1 DRMRHPATSDTA
13 TTSCDDAPTTPWS
26 YLLNEDTAHNYA
38 HWAATSATHVAS
50 TLAGTKQP
58 FTGVSPESLGATLAE
73 VDLEQ
78 PLHDTAAAL
87 AELDSVYLNDA
98 VYFHHPRYL
107 AHLNCPT
114 VLPATVGENV
124 LAAINS
130 SLDTW
135 DQSAGATLIEQRL
148 ITWTAQRLQLGPAA
162 DGVFTS
168 GGTQSNLQ
176 ALRLARDETRHAM
189 SHGA

>member
-1 DRMRHPATSDTA
+1 MRLRNHVVTPIASRRDSLYPLYKVRLTYCQLAVVTTPNREESFARMRHPATSDTA

-38 HWAATSATHVAS
+38 HWASTSATHVAS

-73 VDLEQ
+73 VDLAQ

-98 VYFHHPRYL
+98 VYFHHPR
-107 AHLNCPT
+107 
-114 VLPATVGENV
+114 
-124 LAAINS
+124 
-130 SLDTW
+130 
-135 DQSAGATLIEQRL
+135 
-148 ITWTAQRLQLGPAA
+148 
-162 DGVFTS
+162 
-168 GGTQSNLQ
+168 
-176 ALRLARDETRHAM
+176 
-189 SHGA
+189 